1 VNQELRNNEMVR
13 GMVVGGEMP
22 WRRIVLGICWRPCL
36 PRLLKTTPELRPT
49 DYNAHRIN
57 YTPEYELMDL
67 DDNGKTMRLKYQGP
81 DTEWTYLCPSY

>member
-1 VNQELRNNEMVR
+1 VNQELQNNEIV
-13 GMVVGGEMP
+13 GSMVVGGEIP
-22 WRRIVLGICWRPCL
+22 WRRVVLGICWRPCL
-36 PRLLKTTPELRPT
+36 PPELRPT

-81 DTEWTYLCPSY
+81 DTEWTYLRPSY

>member
-1 VNQELRNNEMVR
+1 VNQELRNNEMVG
-13 GMVVGGEMP
+13 GMVVGGEIP
-22 WRRIVLGICWRPCL
+22 WRRIVSGIRRRPRP

-67 DDNGKTMRLKYQGP
+67 YDNGKTIRLKYQGP
-81 DTEWTYLCPSY
+81 DTEWTYLYPSY